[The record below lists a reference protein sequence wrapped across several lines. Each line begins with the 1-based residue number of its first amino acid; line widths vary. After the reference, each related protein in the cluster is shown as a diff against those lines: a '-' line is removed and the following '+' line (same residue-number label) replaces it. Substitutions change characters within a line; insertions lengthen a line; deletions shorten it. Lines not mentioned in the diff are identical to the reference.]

1 MKAKPFWIILA
12 FLVWGA
18 GSTYWYVC
26 KIKGFCA
33 TENTAVVNNTPVEAP
48 PNEVPQQVEE
58 PEIKHAL
65 IYYKKNQSEPLIS
78 DSLQWAAEVKSI
90 AQLQA
95 EGKKLRIEAPYYSGE
110 ITPSNFDNL
119 GIARAENLKKMF
131 SSTLDTSL
139 IITSG
144 RLMNNGNIPEFI
156 DGYQGYLKWVN
167 HNDFVK
173 ENQGKTLIYFP
184 VNSTKEIKNKA
195 IILYLDELAANMK
208 EHPDYQVEITGY
220 TDNTG
225 SAQKN
230 KALGLRRAKRIQ
242 GILLKKGV
250 PQDRIIVK
258 SEGENNPI
266 ADNSTPE
273 GRQKNRRVEIIIIQ
287 NK

>member
-1 MKAKPFWIILA
+1 MKAKPFWIIIA

-33 TENTAVVNNTPVEAP
+33 TKNTAVVNKAPAEAP
-48 PNEVPQQVEE
+48 PEEVPPQVQKPATE
-58 PEIKHAL
+58 HGL
-65 IYYKKNQSEPLIS
+65 IYYKKNQSEALIN

-110 ITPSNFDNL
+110 INNSGFDNL
-119 GIARAENLKKMF
+119 GIARAENLKKLF
-131 SSTLDTSL
+131 SSTIDTAL
-139 IITSG
+139 IITG
-144 RLMNNGNIPEFI
+144 GKLVNGNDIPEFTN
-156 DGYQGYLKWVN
+156 GYKGYVNWVN

-173 ENQGKTLIYFP
+173 ENRGKTLIYFP
-184 VNSTKEIKNKA
+184 VNSTQEIKNKA
-195 IILYLDELAANMK
+195 IILYLDELADNMK
-208 EHPDYQVEITGY
+208 KHPGYKVQITGY

-225 SAQKN
+225 SAKKN
-230 KALGLRRAKRIQ
+230 EQLGLRRAKRIQ
-242 GILLKKGV
+242 SLLLKKGI

-266 ADNSTPE
+266 ADNNTPE